1 MNWHVAAMNSCIF
14 ILFLLLG
21 VSTCKQ
27 MFIYTVFLNGMMIP
41 LILWAYKVAVSEHI
55 LAVSCM

>member
-1 MNWHVAAMNSCIF
+1 MNWHVAAMNKCIF

-21 VSTCKQ
+21 VSTCKK
-27 MFIYTVFLNGMMIP
+27 MFIYTVFLIGMMIP
-41 LILWAYKVAVSEHI
+41 LILWAYMVAVSEHI